1 MSRDERDERD
11 EPDELDLGPWAEIWL
26 MSEMSQILDEP
37 FEDRCQNQDEDKS
50 QNQAEDKHHSAGQL
64 ARGGGNMVRN

>member
-1 MSRDERDERD
+1 
-11 EPDELDLGPWAEIWL
+11 

-37 FEDRCQNQDEDKS
+37 FEDKCQNQDANKS

-64 ARGGGNMVRN
+64 ARGGGNMVQK